1 MKRVML
7 VALLVLCV
15 GTLVGVGSAQTKFS
29 LGVNVGPNFANLKTD
44 PDLSWDSRFGFIIG
58 ADAEFMFSD
67 MWGLQAG
74 VEYIMKGAEYTF
86 LNETVTIKLS
96 DISIPIYVKVKFPL
110 DGSAFK
116 PFLFAGP
123 QIGFITSAEI
133 EGGGTTQDVKDQFES
148 MDFALDFGAGGQYA
162 LNPKTAI
169 FASLGYSLGLVNIVK
184 LDVGEEGSMKTTGFQ
199 ILVGVRFQL

>member
-1 MKRVML
+1 MKRI
-7 VALLVLCV
+7 LLVVLVVLCI
-15 GTLVGVGSAQTKFS
+15 GTLVSAGSAQTKIS
-29 LGVNVGPNFANLKTD
+29 LGLGVGPNFASLTTD

-58 ADAEFMFSD
+58 ADVELMFSE

-74 VEYIMKGAEYTF
+74 AEYIMKGAEYTF
-86 LNETVTIKLS
+86 LGETLTMKLS
-96 DISIPIYVKVKFPL
+96 YISIPVYAKVKFSL

-133 EGGGTTQDVKDQFES
+133 EAGGTSQDVKDQFES
-148 MDFALDFGAGGQYA
+148 TDFALDFGAGGEYA

-169 FASLGYSLGLVNIVK
+169 FASLGYSLGLSNIAK
-184 LDVGEEGSMKTTGFQ
+184 LDAGEEGSIKTTGFQ
-199 ILVGVRFQL
+199 ILVGVRLSL